1 MNNNSYICKFIAE
14 HANWNEL
21 LEQKHITVK
30 YDDNLPDLAI
40 FNYGIEADFT
50 DPVVQEA
57 RGIIIDLNNL
67 EVVCW
72 PFRKFGNYSE
82 SYADTIDWS
91 TARVQ
96 DKVDGSIMKLWYYN
110 GNWRISTNGMIDADK
125 ANTASVI
132 HKTFAALFLSAD
144 NYNDIKFN
152 ELNKDYTYIFE
163 LVSPENQIVIKYDN
177 IHLYHIG
184 TRDNKTGKE
193 YNVDIG
199 IEKPVEYSI
208 NSTTY
213 NLQSCIDLVN
223 KINQGQD
230 SVKYEGFVVVDD
242 NWNRIKIKSPEY
254 LHIHSILGNRTI
266 TKKTILTLIKE
277 SDSTVL
283 NKFIEDYPIYEVYVN
298 YYRFKI
304 SELKLDILNIQRL
317 ALSLYEEYS
326 HDRGAVAKDISKYK
340 LAPFGFKALDG
351 KMITVDE
358 LTIPQLEKYIDE
370 YEYKIRKDL

>member
-40 FNYGIEADFT
+40 FNYGIESDFT

-96 DKVDGSIMKLWYYN
+96 DKIDGSIMKLWYYN
-110 GNWRISTNGMIDADK
+110 GSWRISTNGMIDANG

-132 HKTFAALFLSAD
+132 HRTFAALFQSAD
-144 NYNDIKFN
+144 NYKDIKFD

-199 IEKPVEYSI
+199 IEKPVEYSV

-223 KINQGQD
+223 KINQGQE
-230 SVKYEGFVVVDD
+230 SVRYEGFVVVDD

-254 LHIHSILGNRTI
+254 LSIHAILGNRII

-277 SDSTVL
+277 SDSVVL
-283 NKFIEDYPIYEVYVN
+283 DKFIEDYPIYEVYVN
-298 YYRFKI
+298 YYKFKI
-304 SELKLDILNIQRL
+304 SELKLDISNIQRL

-326 HDRGAVAKDISKYK
+326 HDRKAVAKDISKYK

-351 KMITVDE
+351 KMITLDE

>member
-14 HANWNEL
+14 HANWKEL
-21 LEQKHITVK
+21 LEQKHIAVK
-30 YDDNLPDLAI
+30 INNYLSDLAI
-40 FNYGIEADFT
+40 FNYGIEADFA

-82 SYADTIDWS
+82 SYADNIDWS

-110 GNWRISTNGMIDADK
+110 GSWKISTNGMIDANA

-132 HKTFAALFLSAD
+132 HRTFAALFLSAD
-144 NYNDIKFN
+144 NYKDIKFD

-177 IHLYHIG
+177 IRLYHIG

-199 IEKPVEYSI
+199 IEKPVEYSV
-208 NSTTY
+208 NSSTY

-254 LHIHSILGNRTI
+254 LSIHAILGNRII

-277 SDSTVL
+277 SDSAVL
-283 NKFIEDYPIYEVYVN
+283 DKFIEDYPIYEVYVN

-304 SELKLDILNIQRL
+304 SELKLDISNIQRL

-326 HDRGAVAKDISKYK
+326 HDRKAVAKDISKYK

-351 KMITVDE
+351 KIFTVDE
-358 LTIPQLEKYIDE
+358 LTVAQLEKYIDE